1 MTKNEASQAY
11 IDKAK
16 TLTQAEA
23 EYVFSRMKGKWSRRV
38 EDQKL
43 VPLEAVAL
51 QLELEDKNL
60 QAWRDRLSELREKH
74 EES

>member
-1 MTKNEASQAY
+1 MSKKEASQAY
-11 IDKAK
+11 IEKAK
-16 TLTQAEA
+16 TLTQAEV

-38 EDQKL
+38 EDRKL

-60 QAWRDRLSELREKH
+60 QAWRDRLNELRAKH
-74 EES
+74 KE